1 MSEIKFSTCADRTV
15 GRYLQKATLK
25 LPKVIHQILQAL
37 RMLCKEYYQISMVS
51 AFSYGKA
58 KMTGIQYVNLVPR
71 ELFPGSK
78 WLTVNISFKVINPGL
93 EKMESERNERQTA
106 ESRRLIRLL
115 ARNIFA
121 DGTIVKDY

>member
-1 MSEIKFSTCADRTV
+1 MFHYSLRVIDEPNMSEIKFSTCADRTV

-51 AFSYGKA
+51 AFSYGQA

-78 WLTVNISFKVINPGL
+78 
-93 EKMESERNERQTA
+93 
-106 ESRRLIRLL
+106 
-115 ARNIFA
+115 
-121 DGTIVKDY
+121 